1 MFGAKRNVANY
12 ANTITP
18 SMFVVGILYTIWTA
32 TKNNL
37 TFAVTLQTTYNH
49 VSGNTA
55 IDNTTARYHQLS
67 VILMPLINRS
77 AVTEN
82 QVQQVM

>member
-1 MFGAKRNVANY
+1 MLYYTCEYYVWRKTKRCKLCKHNHTVNVCRRHF
-12 ANTITP
+12 IH
-18 SMFVVGILYTIWTA
+18 WTA

-55 IDNTTARYHQLS
+55 IDNTTARYHQFS
-67 VILMPLINRS
+67 VILMPLINY
-77 AVTEN
+77 
-82 QVQQVM
+82 

>member
-55 IDNTTARYHQLS
+55 IDNTTARYHQFS

-82 QVQQVM
+82 EVQQVM